1 VVTPVPAVL
10 CVDIEPDRRECD
22 VPSAPSWPGADRLL
36 ADDGW
41 LRAAMGDHDAPI
53 NWFVRSDPQ
62 VAVCH
67 GTATW
72 ALERYAVRLD
82 ELTAAGDQV
91 GLHPHNWRWD
101 GDRRRWTIDN
111 GDPWSEHCVNTA
123 FDGYERVLGRPCLS
137 YRHGDRFMSDA
148 IAARLRARGVEV
160 DLTLEPGAP
169 AIREVVPGVT
179 TIGVTPHV
187 DAAAVRPYRPSS
199 ESFAVA
205 DDDAGSALTMVPLTT
220 GALPGRPAPETA
232 YLWREPGVFA
242 VQLELLLLDP
252 GRRHL
257 AFAIR
262 SDMALDGEHRTNVE
276 ANLRTLV
283 TRVPTVRW
291 LPATALADAARPVP
305 GAPDPGPLGAIVTAL
320 QERTEQADRAAAELE
335 ALRAAV
341 DDLGTR
347 LAVMEAT
354 MTWRTRARL
363 LPFLRRIRRAGR

>member
-1 VVTPVPAVL
+1 MVTPVPAVL
-10 CVDIEPDRRECD
+10 CVDVEPDPRECQ
-22 VPSAPSWPGADRLL
+22 VPSAPAWPGADRLL
-36 ADDGW
+36 ADHGW

-53 NWFVRSDPQ
+53 NWFLRCDPQ

-72 ALERYAVRLD
+72 GLERYAARLD
-82 ELTAAGDQV
+82 ALAAAGDQV

-101 GDRRRWTIDN
+101 DDRRRWTIDN
-111 GDPWSEHCVNTA
+111 GASWSERCVDTA
-123 FDGYERVLGRPCLS
+123 FDGFERVLGRPCVA
-137 YRHGDRFMSDA
+137 YRHGDRFMSDV
-148 IAARLRARGVEV
+148 IAGRLRERGVEV

-169 AIREVVPGVT
+169 AVRALVPGVPT
-179 TIGVTPHV
+179 TGVTPHV
-187 DAAAVRPYRPSS
+187 DAATVRPYRPSP

-205 DDDAGSALTMVPLTT
+205 DDDAASALTMVPLTT

-232 YLWREPGVFA
+232 YLWREPGEFS
-242 VQLELLLLDP
+242 VQLDLLLLDP

-262 SDMALDGEHRTNVE
+262 SDMALGGAHRTNVE

-283 TRVPTVRW
+283 ARVPAVRW

-320 QERTEQADRAAAELE
+320 QEQVERADRAAVELE

-354 MTWRTRARL
+354 VTWRTRARL
-363 LPFLRRIRRAGR
+363 LPLLRRVRRAGR